1 MKKCFYLFFFFIYNI
16 SIFAQLA
23 DHIVIAEVYG
33 GGGGTGATYKYDYIV
48 LYNPTSASVDLSNW
62 SIQYASATSSSWA
75 VTPLTGSI
83 PSLGYYLIQEKAG
96 TRGVELPLTPAVTGT
111 ISIAISAGK
120 VALVNSVDPLAA
132 ANPYGLSNLVDLVG
146 YGAANGYENAPMKG
160 PTDGNQGIRRK
171 DNSGNSTYGSNG
183 SGWDSDN
190 NLNDFYI
197 EVIDS
202 TTSPLPVELSSF
214 NASIIENNFVQLNWQ
229 TETEIN
235 NFGFEIQR
243 ADNYSEDW
251 KILGFVAGNG
261 TSNSKRNYY
270 FIDKNILDTQKYFY
284 RLKQIDQNGSFSF
297 SEIKQISLALP
308 TLFEV
313 FQNYPN
319 PFNPSTIIKYNLN
332 ADNYISIKVF
342 DILGCEVASLV
353 DEYQTAGHH
362 YVEFNSNQ
370 TKRNRSLASGI
381 YYYVINAYSRD
392 GKRNFSDTRKMLL
405 LK

>member
-1 MKKCFYLFFFFIYNI
+1 MKKFIYLFFFLIYNI
-16 SIFAQLA
+16 SNFAQLA
-23 DHIVIAEVYG
+23 DHIVIAEIYG
-33 GGGGTGATYKYDYIV
+33 GGGGTGAVYKYDYIV
-48 LYNPTSASVDLSNW
+48 LYNPTSSTIDLSNW
-62 SIQYASATSSSWA
+62 SVQYASATSSSWA

-83 PSLGYYLIQEKAG
+83 PSQGYFLIQEKAG
-96 TRGVELPLTPAVTGT
+96 TRGAELPSTPAVIGS

-120 VALVNSVDPLAA
+120 VALVNSIDPLTT
-132 ANPYGLSNLVDLVG
+132 ANPFGLTNLIDLVG
-146 YGAANGYENAPMKG
+146 YGAANGYENTPMHG
-160 PTDGNQGIRRK
+160 LTESNQGIRRK

-197 EVIDS
+197 QVIDS
-202 TTSPLPVELSSF
+202 ANSPLPVELSSF

-243 ADNYSEDW
+243 ADNYTEDW
-251 KILGFVAGNG
+251 KKLGFVEGNG
-261 TSNSKRNYY
+261 TSNSKRNYS

-284 RLKQIDQNGSFSF
+284 RLKQIDQNGSFSY
-297 SEIKQISLALP
+297 SEIKQISLSLP

-332 ADNYISIKVF
+332 TNSFIKIKVF

-353 DEYQTAGHH
+353 NEFQTAGHH

-370 TKRNRSLASGI
+370 TKSNKSLASGI
-381 YYYVINAYSRD
+381 YYYVINAYSSD
-392 GKRNFSDTRKMLL
+392 GNRKFSETKKMLF